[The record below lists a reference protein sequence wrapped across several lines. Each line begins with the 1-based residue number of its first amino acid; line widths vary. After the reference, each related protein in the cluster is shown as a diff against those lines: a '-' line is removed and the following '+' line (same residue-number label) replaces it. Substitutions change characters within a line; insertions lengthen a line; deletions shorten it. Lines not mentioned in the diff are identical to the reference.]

1 MATCSLNLKAY
12 ICMNNAIVM
21 SLNFEAR
28 KNQQAAMITAGVAG
42 IIVLLFIF
50 WKWELPVFPKEIQ
63 EPGIEVQLNL
73 PDEPLADVSAGGG
86 GGGGNPVQ
94 ATGPAGA
101 APASVSPGTTEDS
114 KDIEEDKNS
123 DAPPILKPDVPKP
136 TATKINENKSVTK
149 TVPKAVVETPAPP
162 RPKAVLG
169 KTITGNG
176 QGGGAADN
184 YDRAGGSGRGNG
196 VGTGDGNGG
205 GSGNG
210 NGGGN
215 GTGTG
220 RGTGPQ
226 VTRGD
231 RRIVSTYNFQ
241 GDLEKATIYA
251 DIKVAQNGSGV
262 FMQFAKGSTNTSS
275 SYRTAIIQYLRNIK
289 FDVADHESTVTVKF
303 NFIVN

>member
-1 MATCSLNLKAY
+1 
-12 ICMNNAIVM
+12 MNNAIVM

-73 PDEPLADVSAGGG
+73 PEEPLADVSAGGG

-226 VTRGD
+226 VLSGGRV
-231 RRIVSTYNFQ
+231 IMNNYKFE
-241 GDLEKATIYA
+241 GDLEKATIIA
-251 DIKVAQNGSGV
+251 SIKVSPNGSGV
-262 FMQFAKGSTNTSS
+262 FVQFERGSTNTSS
-275 SYRTAIIQYLRNIK
+275 SYKNAIIQYLRNIK
-289 FDVADHESTVTVKF
+289 FNSADYESIVTVRF